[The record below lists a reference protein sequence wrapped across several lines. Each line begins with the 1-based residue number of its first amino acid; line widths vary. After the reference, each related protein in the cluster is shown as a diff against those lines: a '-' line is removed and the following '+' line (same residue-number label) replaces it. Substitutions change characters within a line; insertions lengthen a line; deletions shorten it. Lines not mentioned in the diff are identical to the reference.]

1 MCSISGYSSSLSQNM
16 GLANF
21 VVLAW
26 LCFTVRYIHA
36 SDDCFGDPEYICGA
50 GESSESKFCDC
61 KEEDTCYF
69 KFVLEHK
76 EKQVGPEETDE
87 IITVNGLFQ
96 GPTLIVK
103 SHATVVVDVVNN
115 MEEETSIHWHGM
127 HQYNVPWMDGVAN
140 ITQWGIQ
147 PGRKFR

>member
-1 MCSISGYSSSLSQNM
+1 M
-16 GLANF
+16 GLANV

-26 LCFTVRYIHA
+26 LYFPVRYIHA
-36 SDDCFGDPEYICGA
+36 SDECFGDPEYICGV
-50 GESSESKFCDC
+50 GEFSENKFCDC
-61 KEEDTCYF
+61 REEDTCYF
-69 KFVLEHK
+69 KFVLEDK
-76 EKQVGPEETDE
+76 ENQMGE

-115 MEEETSIHWHGM
+115 MKEETSIHWHGM
-127 HQYNVPWMDGVAN
+127 HQYNVPWMDGVGN

-147 PGRKFR
+147 PDRKFR

>member
-1 MCSISGYSSSLSQNM
+1 M

-26 LCFTVRYIHA
+26 LYFAFRYIHA
-36 SDDCFGDPEYICGA
+36 SDECFGSPEYICDGK
-50 GESSESKFCDC
+50 SRKKTCDC
-61 KEEDTCYF
+61 KKRDTCYF
-69 KFVLEHK
+69 KFVLEDSK
-76 EKQVGPEETDE
+76 KQMNEEIDE

-127 HQYNVPWMDGVAN
+127 HQYNVPWMDGVGN